1 MVVGTVNKLERASL
15 FQNNYQV
22 LLCDSCIMLSQ
33 LVFFILKMSKVSWYV
48 GVSKVKKDFFCL
60 KADAMSDCLPI
71 TTATV

>member
-1 MVVGTVNKLERASL
+1 
-15 FQNNYQV
+15 
-22 LLCDSCIMLSQ
+22 MLSQ
-33 LVFFILKMSKVSWYV
+33 LVFFIVKMSKVSIQAWYV